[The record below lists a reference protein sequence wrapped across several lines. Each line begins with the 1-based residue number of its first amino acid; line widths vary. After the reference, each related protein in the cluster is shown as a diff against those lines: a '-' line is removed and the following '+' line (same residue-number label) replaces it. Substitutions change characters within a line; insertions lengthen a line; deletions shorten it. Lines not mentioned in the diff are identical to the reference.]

1 MSTPALQLTPEQL
14 EAFGQELDAIRASVV
29 ADLGQRDVDYINRL
43 IRVQRGLEV
52 AGRGLLFA
60 GFLPPAWIGG
70 TAALSLSKILDNME
84 IGHNVMHGQYDWT
97 GDERLNGKSFEWD
110 TACPADQWRHS
121 HNYMHHT
128 HTNIVGK
135 DRDIGYGILRMS
147 EDEPWRPYYLG
158 NPLYAALLA
167 TFFQY
172 GVAMHDVE
180 AEQIAAGESALDE
193 EKREK
198 LQAVWRKV
206 RGQTLKDY
214 VLFPILSG
222 PSFPFVLAGNATANL
237 TRNLWAFTIIFC
249 GHFPDGTEQ
258 FTEEETENETRGE
271 WYYRQMLGSAN
282 LTGGKLFH
290 ILAGNLSYQIEH
302 HLFPDLPAHRYG
314 EISEEVREIRERY
327 GIPYNTGP
335 LYKQFGSVVRKI
347 VKLGL
352 PPLPGLRGSAGLDE
366 PAAPAQPPK
375 PTAAKTSARK
385 LAAPKAGPRALTA
398 ANASPSKPAASKT
411 GPRKPVPARKTGP
424 RRLTAPKAG
433 RRKPA
438 AAKTSPSKPAAAAA

>member
-1 MSTPALQLTPEQL
+1 MTAPTPTLTPEQL
-14 EAFGQELDAIRASVV
+14 EAFGQELDAIRAGVV
-29 ADLGQRDVDYINRL
+29 ADLGKRDVDYINRL

-180 AEQIAAGESALDE
+180 AEQIASGESTLDD

-214 VLFPILSG
+214 VLFPLLSG
-222 PSFPFVLAGNATANL
+222 PSLPFVLAGNATANL

-258 FTEEETENETRGE
+258 FTEVEAASETRGE
-271 WYYRQMLGSAN
+271 WYHRQMRGSAN
-282 LTGGKLFH
+282 LTGGRLFH
-290 ILAGNLSYQIEH
+290 ILAGNLSFQIEH
-302 HLFPDLPAHRYG
+302 HLFPDLPAHRYAEIAVEVT
-314 EISEEVREIRERY
+314 EISRRY

-335 LYKQFGSVVRKI
+335 LHRQFGSVVRKI
-347 VKLGL
+347 AKLAVPPRTSLAGL
-352 PPLPGLRGSAGLDE
+352 ARGILRPALSLLPGRGGAPHEGDRSTAE
-366 PAAPAQPPK
+366 AQRPAL
-375 PTAAKTSARK
+375 T
-385 LAAPKAGPRALTA
+385 LAA
-398 ANASPSKPAASKT
+398 
-411 GPRKPVPARKTGP
+411 
-424 RRLTAPKAG
+424 
-433 RRKPA
+433 
-438 AAKTSPSKPAAAAA
+438 